1 VIQIYR
7 KIEATT
13 NVFPPTKDV
22 FPPAKND
29 WNNKDEEFTT
39 KTWAIIWSSIKT
51 CLLHQKLT
59 FI

>member
-1 VIQIYR
+1 LKGKSTGNVIVIQIYR

-29 WNNKDEEFTT
+29 
-39 KTWAIIWSSIKT
+39 
-51 CLLHQKLT
+51 
-59 FI
+59 